1 MTPSLSENNEKQ
13 NSKPVSI
20 KFNRTNNKDKILSR
34 HVSFDVFQV
43 KSDFMDTHLDNS
55 ARFR

>member
-1 MTPSLSENNEKQ
+1 MTPSLSENNEEQ